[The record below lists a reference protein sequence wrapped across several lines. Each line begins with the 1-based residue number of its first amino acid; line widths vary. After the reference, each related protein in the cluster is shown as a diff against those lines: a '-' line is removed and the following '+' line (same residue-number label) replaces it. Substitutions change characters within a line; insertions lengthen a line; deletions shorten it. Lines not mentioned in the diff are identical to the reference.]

1 MEKHYVDP
9 NSGAAPQPGG
19 YAGPEA
25 AEKGFALP
33 NQEARADTESSVTEE
48 PKVSEYEAPGGAGM
62 TKTVDEIA
70 AAAEE
75 NNPPQEK
82 TEEEQQL
89 LEARSNPRK
98 VLSDLDE
105 GDSASKAEATE
116 PGAEQDASVAAAVE
130 HQGINPEVDGAEE
143 EGSYDPSEHSVAEV
157 NEYLKEN
164 PEQRDVVLAAERK
177 GQARKGLVGE

>member
-1 MEKHYVDP
+1 MEHYVDP

-48 PKVSEYEAPGGAGM
+48 PKVSEYEAPGGAGT

-70 AAAEE
+70 AAAVE
-75 NNPPQEK
+75 NNPPEEK
-82 TEEEQQL
+82 TEEEQLL

-105 GDSASKAEATE
+105 GDSASEAEGVDA
-116 PGAEQDASVAAAVE
+116 GAEQQASVDAAVE
-130 HQGINPEVDGAEE
+130 HQGTNPEVDGAEE
-143 EGSYDPSEHSVAEV
+143 GSFDPSEHTVTEV
-157 NEYLKEN
+157 NEYLEKN
-164 PEQRDVVLAAERK
+164 PEQRDAVLAAERK